1 MQATFSVY
9 CSGLMIM
16 VVNGGGTHI
25 TDFHDILANIKWALV
40 DEVFYLVTILFL
52 KISLGLFFL
61 RVVQVK
67 WQRKVIYGVMI
78 MSTIIQSYHVF
89 LLVFACGN
97 PRYYPEHMLMSKC
110 IPKHI
115 QVDLAYE
122 QAAVTT
128 LTDLIFALLPI
139 PLLWG
144 TTLDR
149 RSKLSVAFVLLL
161 GTS

>member
-1 MQATFSVY
+1 
-9 CSGLMIM
+9 MII
-16 VVNGGGTHI
+16 VAHGGGTRRAQL
-25 TDFHDILANIKWALV
+25 DDIRLGIVWTLV
-40 DEVFYLVTILFL
+40 AEVSYLTSILFL

-61 RVVQVK
+61 RVVQIK
-67 WQRKVIYGVMI
+67 WQRGLVYGVMI
-78 MSTIIQSYHVF
+78 MSTIIQSCHAF

-97 PRYYPEHMLMSKC
+97 PKHYPEHMLASKC

-128 LTDLIFALLPI
+128 LTDFIFALLPI
-139 PLLWG
+139 ALLWN
-144 TTLDR
+144 TTLDF

>member
-1 MQATFSVY
+1 
-9 CSGLMIM
+9 M
-16 VVNGGGTHI
+16 VIVAHGGGTRRAHLVHI
-25 TDFHDILANIKWALV
+25 RVGIVWTVVAQV
-40 DEVFYLVTILFL
+40 SYLTSILFL
-52 KISLGLFFL
+52 KLSLGLFFL

-67 WQRKVIYGVMI
+67 WQRRVIWGVMI
-78 MSTIIQSYHVF
+78 LSTIVQAYHAF

-97 PRYYPEHMLMSKC
+97 PRYYPEHMLTSKC
-110 IPKHI
+110 IPRHI

-128 LTDLIFALLPI
+128 LTDFIFALLPI
-139 PLLWG
+139 PLLWN